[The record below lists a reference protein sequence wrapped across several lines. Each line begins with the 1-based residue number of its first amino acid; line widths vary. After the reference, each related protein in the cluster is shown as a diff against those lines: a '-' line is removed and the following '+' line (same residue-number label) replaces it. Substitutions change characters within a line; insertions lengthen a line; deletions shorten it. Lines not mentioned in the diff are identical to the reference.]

1 MTLWDDRILELLY
14 NRGPMSVGELGDTD
28 VIRVTRQHVSRRCK
42 KLAENGLLNAYANG
56 VYDITE
62 EGERYLRGEIDAD
75 TFREIEQGDDAGIS
89 LGEGEAENG
98 V

>member
-14 NRGPMSVGELGDTD
+14 NRGPMSVGELGETD
-28 VIRVTRQHVSRRCK
+28 VIRVTRPHVSRRCK
-42 KLAENGLLNAYANG
+42 KLAENGLLNTYANG

-62 EGERYLRGEIDAD
+62 EGERYLNGEIDAD
-75 TFREIEQGDDAGIS
+75 TFREIEQDDDVGIS
-89 LGEGEAENG
+89 PGEGEAGNG